1 MFKRTSPE
9 EKAKLAAA
17 RLEQKKREAEQS
29 KAAAFAKTPAGQ
41 ARAAKNAGSKIFQI
55 ALPLS
60 KTSAD
65 VVAMLGAYTSTK
77 DSQHGSVLDSIE
89 AEGWL
94 LEHTGYVYRVTRS
107 VSRDK
112 FMSSGQQ
119 EAVEG
124 EIVGIYIF
132 RVQAE
137 SPTKKTV
144 GSL

>member
-1 MFKRTSPE
+1 MFKRKSAE
-9 EKAKLAAA
+9 EKAKL
-17 RLEQKKREAEQS
+17 EAEREKRKKKEEERKQAE
-29 KAAAFAKTPAGQ
+29 KFAKTAAGQ
-41 ARAAKNAGSKIFQI
+41 ARAARNAGASIFQI

-65 VVAMLGAYTSTK
+65 VVAMVGAFTATQ
-77 DSQHGSVLDSIE
+77 DSQHASILDSIE

-94 LEHTGYVYRVTRS
+94 LEHAGYVYRITRS

-132 RVQAE
+132 RVQ
-137 SPTKKTV
+137 TKLS
-144 GSL
+144 GE